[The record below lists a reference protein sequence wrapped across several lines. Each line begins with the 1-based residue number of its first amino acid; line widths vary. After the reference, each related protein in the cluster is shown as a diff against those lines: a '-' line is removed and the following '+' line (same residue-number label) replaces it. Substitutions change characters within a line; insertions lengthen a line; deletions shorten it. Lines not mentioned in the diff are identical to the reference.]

1 MKKSNQFKNI
11 YVPWSK
17 RGAASGMIYLLING
31 TKIELEEY
39 DTWMELSA
47 VNIES
52 VEQLSVAE
60 AKLLVPHAMDGA
72 INVITRR
79 PGPPKP
85 KPSKGTRVWPMGLTV
100 TQPPLTDKLIAPKEP
115 GRYKLLVDL
124 ISPDGRIESY
134 CKPITVE

>member
-1 MKKSNQFKNI
+1 MDQ
-11 YVPWSK
+11 
-17 RGAASGMIYLLING
+17 
-31 TKIELEEY
+31 
-39 DTWMELSA
+39 SA
-47 VNIES
+47 MNIES

-60 AKLLVPHAMDGA
+60 AKLLVPFAMDGA

-100 TQPPLTDKLIAPKEP
+100 TQPPSNNKLIAPKDP

-134 CKPITVE
+134 CKPITVEQHTFENPRRVECFFADIKLFSLTLRLQLRRVRRRRGSVSQ

>member
-1 MKKSNQFKNI
+1 MDQ
-11 YVPWSK
+11 
-17 RGAASGMIYLLING
+17 
-31 TKIELEEY
+31 
-39 DTWMELSA
+39 SA
-47 VNIES
+47 MNIES

-60 AKLLVPHAMDGA
+60 AKLLVPFAMDGA

-85 KPSKGTRVWPMGLTV
+85 KPSKGTRVWPMGLTI
-100 TQPPLTDKLIAPKEP
+100 TPPPSHSNLFAPKDP

-124 ISPDGRIESY
+124 ISTDGRIESY